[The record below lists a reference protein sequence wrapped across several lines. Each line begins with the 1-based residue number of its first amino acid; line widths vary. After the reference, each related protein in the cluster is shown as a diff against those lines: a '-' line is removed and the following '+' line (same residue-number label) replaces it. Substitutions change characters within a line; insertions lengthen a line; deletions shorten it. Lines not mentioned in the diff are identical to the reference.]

1 MQIQRNPERK
11 SCCLSTSLNFA
22 ADFLQEAMH
31 DDVRVSALRQF
42 FFGGGGEDSTVNT
55 DRTPVKSTVEPGD
68 LIRDTWCRL
77 TVFGGKG
84 SCA

>member
-42 FFGGGGEDSTVNT
+42 FFWGGGGRQHSQH
-55 DRTPVKSTVEPGD
+55 KSYTG
-68 LIRDTWCRL
+68 
-77 TVFGGKG
+77 
-84 SCA
+84 

>member
-22 ADFLQEAMH
+22 ADILQEAMH

-42 FFGGGGEDSTVNT
+42 GGGGDSTVNT
-55 DRTPVKSTVEPGD
+55 NHTPVKSTVEPGD
-68 LIRDTWCRL
+68 LIRYTWCRL

>member
-11 SCCLSTSLNFA
+11 SCCLSTSLSFA

-42 FFGGGGEDSTVNT
+42 FSGDSPVNT
-55 DRTPVKSTVEPGD
+55 NRTPVKSTVEMGE
-68 LIRDTWCRL
+68 
-77 TVFGGKG
+77 
-84 SCA
+84 